1 LPASQGIKPGNVR
14 FPAAWT
20 IEDHNGACFIVKD
33 RGGYALAYAHY
44 EEEPARRAEANLMMR
59 GEARRIAAN
68 IAKLPELP
76 N

>member
-1 LPASQGIKPGNVR
+1 LPASQGIKSGNVR

-20 IEDHNGACFIVKD
+20 IEDHNGACFTMED
-33 RGGYALAYAHY
+33 RSGYAAYAHY

-68 IAKLPELP
+68 IALPELP